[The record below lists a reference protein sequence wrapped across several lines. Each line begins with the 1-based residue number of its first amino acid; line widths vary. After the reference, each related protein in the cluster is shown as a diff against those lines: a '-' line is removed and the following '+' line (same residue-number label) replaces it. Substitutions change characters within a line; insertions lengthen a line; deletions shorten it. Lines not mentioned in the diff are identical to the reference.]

1 MSGICDADQVREF
14 GYDIKATGQAELE
27 ELIFSIACEYGVV
40 WTDNEVF
47 WYLMKA
53 MFESE

>member
-27 ELIFSIACEYGVV
+27 ELIFSIAYEYGVV
-40 WTDNEVF
+40 
-47 WYLMKA
+47 
-53 MFESE
+53 